1 MQETLPAAPP
11 ANPNA
16 GGQKNSKK
24 KARARARRQIHLRV
38 SPHSARA
45 GHKVLFTFTATL
57 VRGHKRIAVRHAT
70 IRFAGHKAH
79 TNKKGRA
86 RIRARLR
93 HGHRYRAVAT
103 KRGLIRGKA
112 IVRSP

>member
-1 MQETLPAAPP
+1 MQETLPAAP
-11 ANPNA
+11 AAPN
-16 GGQKNSKK
+16 GQTNVNKK
-24 KARARARRQIHLRV
+24 SKARMKKRRQIHLRV

-45 GHKVLFTFTATL
+45 GHMVTFTFSATL
-57 VRGHKRIAVRHAT
+57 IRGHKRIPVRHAT

-86 RIRARLR
+86 RINAKLR
-93 HGHRYRAVAT
+93 HHHRYRAFAT
-103 KRGLIRGKA
+103 KRGLIRGRA